1 MVNPPLHQAL
11 TRFCKVPADQSPA
24 QSPEVVFAGLPVPET
39 RVYISLRCHKMWRFI
54 QDSWRDGIEILILAT
69 CIYLIYR
76 AFRAT
81 RGAQILVGLGTILI
95 VLSFV
100 STVFKFEVIQWIITR
115 GTAVLALAL
124 IVIFQPEL
132 RTGLARLGSKRIF
145 SFSNKLRI
153 AFLERFADAVINLSK
168 KRIGALFAIQRDVSL
183 KDYLDSGVILDAQF
197 SPELAMAVFYPK
209 APLHDGGMI
218 IADDRVAGA
227 ACVFPVTE
235 REMQDRSTGL
245 RHRAA
250 IGLSERT
257 DAIAVVVSEET
268 GGISICE
275 NGVLQRNLTE
285 KQFREK
291 IAEIFFS
298 SHSHETEPVAQ
309 LGRKDTLP
317 PSGDHDLVSD

>member
-1 MVNPPLHQAL
+1 
-11 TRFCKVPADQSPA
+11 
-24 QSPEVVFAGLPVPET
+24 
-39 RVYISLRCHKMWRFI
+39 MWTFLKEY
-54 QDSWRDGIEILILAT
+54 WRDGVEILLLAT
-69 CIYLIYR
+69 CIYQIYR

-95 VLSFV
+95 VLTLASAI
-100 STVFKFEVIQWIITR
+100 FKFEVIQWLLTR
-115 GTAVLALAL
+115 AAAVLAFAL

-132 RTGLARLGSKRIF
+132 RNGLARLGSNRFF
-145 SFSNKLRI
+145 SFSSKRRLD
-153 AFLERFADAVINLSK
+153 FLERFADAVINLSK

-183 KDYLDSGVILDAQF
+183 KEQLETGVVLDALF
-197 SPELAMAVFYPK
+197 SPELAMAVFHPK

-250 IGLSERT
+250 IGLTERT
-257 DAIAVVVSEET
+257 DALAVVVSEET

-285 KQFREK
+285 KQFRDM
-291 IAEIFFS
+291 IAGIFFS
-298 SHSHETEPVAQ
+298 AKPSHETEPGAQ
-309 LGRKDTLP
+309 LDRKDSLTS
-317 PSGDHDLVSD
+317 SGDRDLVSD

>member
-1 MVNPPLHQAL
+1 MWKFLH
-11 TRFCKVPADQSPA
+11 D
-24 QSPEVVFAGLPVPET
+24 
-39 RVYISLRCHKMWRFI
+39 H
-54 QDSWRDGIEILILAT
+54 WRDGIEILLLAT
-69 CIYLIYR
+69 CIYQVYR
-76 AFRAT
+76 AFRNT
-81 RGAQILVGLGTILI
+81 RGAQILVGLGTILV
-95 VLSFV
+95 VLTLV
-100 STVFKFEVIQWIITR
+100 STVFKFEVVQWIITR
-115 GTAVLALAL
+115 AAAILAFAL

-132 RTGLARLGSKRIF
+132 RNGLARLGSNRLF
-145 SFSNKLRI
+145 SFSNKRRL

-168 KRIGALFAIQRDVSL
+168 KRIGALFAIQRGISL
-183 KDYLDSGVILDAQF
+183 KEHLDSGVVLDAQF
-197 SPELAMAVFYPK
+197 SPELAMTVFHPK

-235 REMQDRSTGL
+235 RQMQDRSTGL

-250 IGLSERT
+250 IGLTERT

-291 IAEIFFS
+291 ISEIFFS
-298 SHSHETEPVAQ
+298 GKPSNET
-309 LGRKDTLP
+309 DTGQKLDRQDSLTR
-317 PSGDHDLVSD
+317 SGDSDMVSD

>member
-1 MVNPPLHQAL
+1 MWE
-11 TRFCKVPADQSPA
+11 FIAD
-24 QSPEVVFAGLPVPET
+24 
-39 RVYISLRCHKMWRFI
+39 H
-54 QDSWRDGIEILILAT
+54 WRDAIEILLLAT
-69 CIYLIYR
+69 CIYQIYR

-81 RGAQILVGLGTILI
+81 RGAQILVGLGTVLI
-95 VLSFV
+95 VLTLL

-115 GTAVLALAL
+115 AAAVLALAL

-132 RTGLARLGSKRIF
+132 RTGLARLGSNRLFGLLGKR
-145 SFSNKLRI
+145 RHD
-153 AFLERFADAVINLSK
+153 FLERFADAVIHLSK

-183 KDYLDSGVILDAQF
+183 KEQLDTGVVLDARF
-197 SPELAMAVFYPK
+197 SPELAMAVFHPK

-218 IADDRVAGA
+218 IAEDRVAGA

-250 IGLSERT
+250 IGLTERT

-268 GGISICE
+268 GGISICQ

-285 KQFREK
+285 SQFREK
-291 IAEIFFS
+291 IANLFFS
-298 SHSHETEPVAQ
+298 GKGSNETESETLEKLDRKTPVAAA
-309 LGRKDTLP
+309 
-317 PSGDHDLVSD
+317 GDRDLVSD

>member
-1 MVNPPLHQAL
+1 MWKFLH
-11 TRFCKVPADQSPA
+11 D
-24 QSPEVVFAGLPVPET
+24 
-39 RVYISLRCHKMWRFI
+39 Y
-54 QDSWRDGIEILILAT
+54 WRDGIEILLLAT
-69 CIYLIYR
+69 CIYQIYR

-81 RGAQILVGLGTILI
+81 RAAQILVGLGTILI
-95 VLSFV
+95 FLTLV
-100 STVFKFEVIQWIITR
+100 STVFRFEVIQWIITR

-132 RTGLARLGSKRIF
+132 RNGLARLGSNRLF
-145 SFSNKLRI
+145 SFSSKRRL
-153 AFLERFADAVINLSK
+153 AFLERFADSVINLSK
-168 KRIGALFAIQRDVSL
+168 KRVGALFAIQRDVSL
-183 KDYLDSGVILDAQF
+183 KETLESGVVLDAQF
-197 SPELAMAVFYPK
+197 SPELAMAIFHPK

-235 REMQDRSTGL
+235 KEMQDRSTGL

-250 IGLSERT
+250 IGLTERT

-275 NGVLQRNLTE
+275 NGILQRNLTE

-291 IAEIFFS
+291 IADIFFS
-298 SHSHETEPVAQ
+298 SKTAHETESGTQ
-309 LGRKDTLP
+309 LDRKGPLA
-317 PSGDHDLVSD
+317 SAGDSDLVSD

>member
-1 MVNPPLHQAL
+1 
-11 TRFCKVPADQSPA
+11 
-24 QSPEVVFAGLPVPET
+24 
-39 RVYISLRCHKMWRFI
+39 MWKFI
-54 QDSWRDGIEILILAT
+54 QDHWRDSIEILLLAT
-69 CIYLIYR
+69 CIYQVYR

-95 VLSFV
+95 FLTLI

-115 GTAVLALAL
+115 AAAVLAGAL

-132 RTGLARLGSKRIF
+132 RNGLARLGSNRLF
-145 SFSNKLRI
+145 SFSSKRQL

-168 KRIGALFAIQRDVSL
+168 KRIGALFAIQRGISL
-183 KDYLDSGVILDAQF
+183 KEALESGVVLDAQF
-197 SPELAMAVFYPK
+197 SPELAMAVFHPK

-235 REMQDRSTGL
+235 KEMQDRSTGL

-250 IGLSERT
+250 IGLTERT
-257 DAIAVVVSEET
+257 DAVAVVVSEET

-291 IAEIFFS
+291 IAEIFFAS
-298 SHSHETEPVAQ
+298 QPSHETEPSSQ
-309 LGRKDTLP
+309 LDRKDSLTA
-317 PSGDHDLVSD
+317 SGDSDLVSH

>member
-1 MVNPPLHQAL
+1 
-11 TRFCKVPADQSPA
+11 
-24 QSPEVVFAGLPVPET
+24 
-39 RVYISLRCHKMWRFI
+39 MWNFLI
-54 QDSWRDGIEILILAT
+54 EHWRDGIEILLLAA
-69 CIYLIYR
+69 CIYQIYR

-95 VLSFV
+95 FLTLV
-100 STVFKFEVIQWIITR
+100 STVFKFVVIQWLLVQ
-115 GTAVLALAL
+115 TAQFLAFAL

-132 RTGLARLGSKRIF
+132 RTGLARLGSNRLF
-145 SFSNKLRI
+145 SLYGRRRLD
-153 AFLERFADAVINLSK
+153 FLERFTDAVINLSK

-183 KDYLDSGVILDAQF
+183 KEQLDTGVVLDARF
-197 SPELAMAVFYPK
+197 SPELAMAVFHPK

-250 IGLSERT
+250 IGLTERT

-268 GGISICE
+268 GGISICR
-275 NGVLQRNLTE
+275 NGSLQRNLTE
-285 KQFREK
+285 QQFRET
-291 IAEIFFS
+291 IADIFFS
-298 SHSHETEPVAQ
+298 GKPSHETQPVEK
-309 LGRKDTLP
+309 LDRKGPVP
-317 PSGDHDLVSD
+317 PAGDRDLVSH

>member
-1 MVNPPLHQAL
+1 MSTFLQDP
-11 TRFCKVPADQSPA
+11 
-24 QSPEVVFAGLPVPET
+24 
-39 RVYISLRCHKMWRFI
+39 WRNA
-54 QDSWRDGIEILILAT
+54 IEILLLAA
-69 CIYLIYR
+69 CIYQVYR

-81 RGAQILVGLGTILI
+81 RGAQILVGLGTILV
-95 VLSFV
+95 VLTLV
-100 STVFKFEVIQWIITR
+100 STIFKFQVMQWIITR
-115 GTAVLALAL
+115 AAALLAFAL

-132 RTGLARLGSKRIF
+132 RNGLARLGSNRLF
-145 SFSNKLRI
+145 SFSSKRRL

-168 KRIGALFAIQRDVSL
+168 KRIGALFAIQRGISL
-183 KDYLDSGVILDAQF
+183 KEHLESGVVLDAQF
-197 SPELAMAVFYPK
+197 SPELAMAVFHPK

-250 IGLSERT
+250 IGLTERT

-298 SHSHETEPVAQ
+298 GKPSHETEPVEK
-309 LGRKDTLP
+309 LDRKGPLSP
-317 PSGDHDLVSD
+317 AGDRDLVSD